1 MTQEIEKVEQGGT
14 DLPFAAGPLAGE
26 RLGAES
32 GRRMAPSP
40 TSHGSSS
47 SGGGVSGPSPAAGPS
62 ARTRAAWPEVIRVM
76 VVGAPPQI
84 ERKLADWLRAATDPI
99 IEIAQAKDAV
109 AARRALLAEP
119 CDAVLLFD
127 DRDAPAFAEQVQ
139 ALSVGGGRAVVCV
152 GPSSDPRRRR
162 RELRRAGV
170 AAYLEHDRLGADLLR
185 HVLAMSVERA
195 ALHRGLDELRSR
207 FVLALRSVQDG
218 YWEWDI
224 IDDVVFFSRRWREIM
239 DYPAEDAHGALEDW
253 LSLVHPD
260 DRVLVRARLDAHV
273 RGQEP
278 TFEVE
283 HRARAGDGSFR
294 WVLTRG
300 VVERDAQGVALRMA
314 GSLTDITQFRARVE
328 ELRRQSR
335 HDALTGLPRKEL
347 FMERLARAVEVAR
360 EFADAGF
367 VVLLVEVDRLRRFNE
382 SIGHSAGD
390 HILSQIAR
398 RLSSCVD
405 RDTLVARI
413 SGAKFAILVENVTD
427 YELGGR
433 LADRL
438 QEAMRSPFEVEGEP
452 VYVTVSVGITSS
464 QRAYQR
470 PEEVMSDAT
479 TAVTRAKQQP
489 RGDRKRVFST
499 QMRMEAISQMRMEMA
514 LRQAVER
521 QEFEL
526 HYQPIVS
533 LQNGYLVG
541 FEALI
546 RWQSPERGR
555 ISPAEFIPIAETT
568 GLIQPI
574 GRWAFAEAAHQ
585 LRAWTEHSAAARG
598 LAVSVNL
605 SGRQVGDPELLHS
618 IARALNETEIEP
630 GNIKI
635 ELTESVL
642 MDNVEE
648 MSSLLNALRELG
660 VQIWVD
666 DFGTGYSS
674 LSYLHRFPVDGLKV
688 DKTFVDGVAHDGPS
702 KAMVQ
707 TIVNLSQQL
716 GVELVA
722 EGIETRE
729 QADILR
735 VMGCP
740 SGQGYLFGRPCR
752 GDEALALIRSA
763 EA

>member
-1 MTQEIEKVEQGGT
+1 MTQETEKLTTGGA
-14 DLPFAAGPLAGE
+14 PGPGRAGRAAGGALGGVGTIRPSLAK
-26 RLGAES
+26 
-32 GRRMAPSP
+32 PSP
-40 TSHGSSS
+40 SSS
-47 SGGGVSGPSPAAGPS
+47 VTGPSPVAGPRAQ
-62 ARTRAAWPEVIRVM
+62 ARATWPEVIRAM
-76 VVGAPPQI
+76 IVGAPPDLTAKVQ
-84 ERKLADWLRAATDPI
+84 AWLRAATDPV
-99 IEIAQAKDAV
+99 IELAEAADVDSAQA
-109 AARRALLAEP
+109 ALAAEP
-119 CDAVLLFD
+119 CDAVIVFENA
-127 DRDAPAFAEQVQ
+127 RAPASLEHVT

-152 GPSSDPRRRR
+152 GAADDPRRRR
-162 RELRRAGV
+162 RELRRSGA
-170 AAYLEHDRLGADLLR
+170 AAYLERAEFDGDLLR

-195 ALHRGLDELRSR
+195 ALQRGLDELRSR

-224 IDDVVFFSRRWREIM
+224 IDDAVFFSRRWREIM
-239 DYPAEDAHGALEDW
+239 GYAAEDAHGAFEDW
-253 LSLVHPD
+253 FSLVHAD
-260 DRVLVRARLDAHV
+260 DRSLVRARLDAHV
-273 RGQEP
+273 RGQEA

-283 HRARAGDGSFR
+283 HRVRAGDGTYR

-300 VVERDAQGVALRMA
+300 VVERDAQGTPLRMA
-314 GSLTDITQFRARVE
+314 GSLTDMTQFRARVD

-360 EFADAGF
+360 EFPDAGF

-398 RLSSCVD
+398 RLTSCVD

-413 SGAKFAILVENVTD
+413 GGAKFAVLVENVTD
-427 YELGGR
+427 YDLGSR
-433 LADRL
+433 LADRF
-438 QEAMRSPFEVEGEP
+438 QEAMRSPFEVDEEP
-452 VYVTVSVGITSS
+452 VYVSISVGITTS
-464 QRAYQR
+464 QRTYHR

-499 QMRMEAISQMRMEMA
+499 QMRMEAITQMRLEMA

-533 LQNGYLVG
+533 LQTGYLVG

-555 ISPAEFIPIAETT
+555 ISPAEFIPIAEAT

-574 GRWAFAEAAHQ
+574 GRWAFSEATHQ
-585 LRAWTEHSAAARG
+585 LHAWGERSPAARH

-605 SGRQVGDPELLHS
+605 SGRQVGDPQLLHS
-618 IARALNETEIEP
+618 IARALNETEVEP
-630 GNIKI
+630 TNIKI

-702 KAMVQ
+702 QAMVQ

-716 GVELVA
+716 EVELVA

-729 QADILR
+729 QADLLR

-752 GDEALALIRSA
+752 GDEALALICSA
-763 EA
+763 DTPGRP